1 MELLRYCK
9 CIDGNPKSD
18 LYAVIK
24 RWDRKRCERISED
37 HRRRESEK
45 IENKEK
51 EGCSL
56 FLLFACLKN
65 RTISLLLDDKMD
77 YDMIKNLIEKE
88 ENTPSKEE

>member
-1 MELLRYCK
+1 ML
-9 CIDGNPKSD
+9 S
-18 LYAVIK
+18 
-24 RWDRKRCERISED
+24 
-37 HRRRESEK
+37 
-45 IENKEK
+45 
-51 EGCSL
+51 